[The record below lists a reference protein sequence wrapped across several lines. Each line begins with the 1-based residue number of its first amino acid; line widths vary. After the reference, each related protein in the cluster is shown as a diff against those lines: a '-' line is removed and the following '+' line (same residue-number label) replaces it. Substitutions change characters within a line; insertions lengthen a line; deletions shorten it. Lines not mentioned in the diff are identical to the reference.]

1 MKEFDLF
8 LPNNFNVR
16 VYKAV
21 VKGVKAK
28 RLARFHG
35 RDLEHNSPLHSK
47 APMTESFHLFYGSVG
62 HWLTEATIKK
72 TM

>member
-35 RDLEHNSPLHSK
+35 RDLEHTTPLNSK
-47 APMTESFHLFYGSVG
+47 APMTESIHLFHDSVG
-62 HWLTEATIKK
+62 HW
-72 TM
+72 